1 VSNQGARL
9 ASDAGVVGGATLA
22 SRVLGLLRDSVL
34 AASLSTTATDA
45 FFTAFM
51 IPNLL
56 RRLVGEGALTLA
68 FVPLF
73 TGALR
78 TSRERARELLAV
90 VWTLGWAVGLALCAL
105 GIALADPLVSAFAP
119 GFSLTPGKHEL
130 TVQLL
135 RWCFPYILFMVLL
148 SIAMGAL
155 NAAGHFF
162 RPAIAPTLLNVCMIA
177 GTLAGAAWLEVPVV
191 AVAWAVFLAGPLQ
204 VLLQRA
210 PLRRLS
216 LAPRLVWAPRDPDVR
231 RLGLLMLP
239 AVLGASV
246 YQLNLLVNRFLASLE
261 GEGAVSYLS
270 YADRL
275 LELPL
280 GVFVLA
286 LGTASLPSFAAAVK
300 RGDPDGVRSSFS
312 ATLGLALA
320 LSLPSA
326 VGLIALREPIVIGL
340 FRWNPALFGSDA
352 VAGVSV
358 ALLCYAVGLVPITV
372 SRMFV
377 NLCVAHEN
385 TRTGARA
392 ALLSLAVN
400 VLASLALV
408 GPLPAAGLPEWLA
421 GAVAFQHRMVL
432 ADLGYAGLALAASI
446 AATANALYVAA
457 SARAQH
463 GPVLGRRAWL
473 AWLRPAVASAAMAA
487 VGLGLAHS
495 VPFPAVASVRA
506 LAILALYV
514 AAAGATYVAVLALL
528 GAPEARLLTG
538 LTARLR
544 R

>member
-1 VSNQGARL
+1 
-9 ASDAGVVGGATLA
+9 
-22 SRVLGLLRDSVL
+22 
-34 AASLSTTATDA
+34 
-45 FFTAFM
+45 
-51 IPNLL
+51 
-56 RRLVGEGALTLA
+56 
-68 FVPLF
+68 
-73 TGALR
+73 
-78 TSRERARELLAV
+78 
-90 VWTLGWAVGLALCAL
+90 
-105 GIALADPLVSAFAP
+105 
-119 GFSLTPGKHEL
+119 
-130 TVQLL
+130 
-135 RWCFPYILFMVLL
+135 
-148 SIAMGAL
+148 
-155 NAAGHFF
+155 
-162 RPAIAPTLLNVCMIA
+162 
-177 GTLAGAAWLEVPVV
+177 
-191 AVAWAVFLAGPLQ
+191 
-204 VLLQRA
+204 
-210 PLRRLS
+210 
-216 LAPRLVWAPRDPDVR
+216 
-231 RLGLLMLP
+231 
-239 AVLGASV
+239 V

-352 VAGVSV
+352 VAGVRV

-400 VLASLALV
+400 VLASIALV